1 MSKLYSSRLEQL
13 GAYVPE
19 RVNSTRLKE
28 RLLSQLPDLR
38 EYNEGRGVKLAFS
51 SDISAALQFAQ
62 NYDYDAEAIHLAKA
76 ATFVR
81 KEMLTKQQHFNGS
94 FESDCHHQAVPKSL
108 LALVNMILEGPNIKN
123 QKRTGAGGDKCF
135 PDAFSAFDI

>member
-38 EYNEGRGVKLAFS
+38 EYNEGREVKLAFS
-51 SDISAALQFAQ
+51 RDISSALQFAQ
-62 NYDYDAEAIHLAKA
+62 HDDYDEEAIHLGKA
-76 ATFVR
+76 AIHIYQER
-81 KEMLTKQQHFNGS
+81 
-94 FESDCHHQAVPKSL
+94 D
-108 LALVNMILEGPNIKN
+108 
-123 QKRTGAGGDKCF
+123 
-135 PDAFSAFDI
+135 PD